1 SAGPAAMRVL
11 RARGVEPAAPD
22 GRADPRRLQP
32 RAVDPRRR
40 PDHVRPPQQPLAGGR
55 RGRPRLPW
63 GGRIRHDRAAQR
75 ALVGGAEPRPAGAD
89 LRPQMPWVRGLYPP
103 RARADRAPATAG
115 GGGVSDKPGKG
126 LGMGLQALL
135 GEQPRPAPGAE
146 AAVGGV
152 REIEIARIRPN
163 PNQPRIQFDET
174 GLTELAE
181 SIAERGVLQPILL
194 RPEGD
199 DFQIVAGERRWRAA
213 QRAGLHAIPA
223 IVRDGIDEATTA
235 ELALIENVQREDLN
249 ALEEAE
255 AYRQLINRFGHG
267 QDEIGRLVHKSRS
280 HVTNLLRLLDLPEF
294 VKQSLLHGDISMGH
308 ARAVAAAPDPE
319 LLTRDIIAKGLSV
332 RQAEQRAKAAK
343 RGPRE
348 LVLTDARRV
357 DADIAA
363 LERQLGDMLGLKVQ

>member
-1 SAGPAAMRVL
+1 M
-11 RARGVEPAAPD
+11 
-22 GRADPRRLQP
+22 
-32 RAVDPRRR
+32 
-40 PDHVRPPQQPLAGGR
+40 
-55 RGRPRLPW
+55 
-63 GGRIRHDRAAQR
+63 
-75 ALVGGAEPRPAGAD
+75 
-89 LRPQMPWVRGLYPP
+89 
-103 RARADRAPATAG
+103 
-115 GGGVSDKPGKG
+115 SDKPGKG

-181 SIAERGVLQPILL
+181 SIAARGVLQPILL

-223 IVRDGIDEATTA
+223 IVRDGIDEAATA

-267 QDEIGRLVHKSRS
+267 QDEVGRLVHKSRS

-348 LVLTDARRV
+348 LVLTEARRV

-363 LERQLGDMLGLKVQ
+363 LERQLGDMLGLKVEVANKGKGGTVSLHYSSLDQLDMICQRLSGESI